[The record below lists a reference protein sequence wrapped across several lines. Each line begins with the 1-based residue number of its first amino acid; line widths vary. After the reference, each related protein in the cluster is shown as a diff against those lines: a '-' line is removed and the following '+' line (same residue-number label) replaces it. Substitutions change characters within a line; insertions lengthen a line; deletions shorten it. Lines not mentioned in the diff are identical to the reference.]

1 MNIKKEIAIGF
12 LVSLFATACGLFL
25 YLQYV
30 SESTISETLL
40 AIKEGGVLGIA
51 IAIAAIPNLFVF
63 FVFLKKRQE
72 YRARGVLIATII
84 TAIFTFLL
92 KFF

>member
-1 MNIKKEIAIGF
+1 MNIKKEIAIGI

-30 SESTISETLL
+30 SEGTISETLL